1 MLVPPDNPT
10 ITQGSHIV
18 TTEDREIELECVS
31 KGGKPPAEITWI
43 DGFGN
48 VIKDGI
54 ENFSQQME
62 NSKLFEA
69 RSILKFVPK
78 KEHHNSTMTCQAQNT
93 ADRTYKSA
101 RLKFEVKFAPKVSV
115 SVISGALANG
125 RIQEGSEVRMACRAE
140 ANPPDVNF
148 KWYIND
154 NKIQGDHSTELIIPN
169 ITRDF
174 HDSIV
179 KCEVSNNVGKSMD
192 SETIDITYAPFFK
205 VRPQSVESDE
215 GARVTLTCD
224 VEANPMPEIVWIYDG
239 SDRVRRKQVRNKTLF
254 LRLFL
259 FRPFYPFLRHFSYLR
274 CLVHHKLK
282 NATPTTQHNTL
293 AQPQP

>member
-1 MLVPPDNPT
+1 MFQCCFVIYLHLESEGIRSRKAKLTVLVPPDNPR

-18 TTEDREIELECVS
+18 TTEDREIELECTS

-48 VIKDGI
+48 VMKDGI
-54 ENFSQQME
+54 EYFHQQME

-69 RSILKFVPK
+69 RSILKFIPK
-78 KEHHNSTMTCQAQNT
+78 KEHHNTTITCQAQNT

-101 RLKFEVKFAPKVSV
+101 RLKLEVKFAPKVTV

-125 RIQEGSEVRMACRAE
+125 RIQEGAEVRLACHAE
-140 ANPPDVNF
+140 ANPPEVNF
-148 KWYIND
+148 KWFIND
-154 NKIQGDHSTELIIPN
+154 NKITGESTELIIPN

-192 SETIDITYAPFFK
+192 SETIDISYAPFFK
-205 VRPQSVESDE
+205 TRPQSVEADIGTS
-215 GARVTLTCD
+215 VTLSCE
-224 VEANPMPEIVWIYDG
+224 VEGNPVPEIVWIYDG
-239 SDRVRRKQVRNKTLF
+239 LDRVRRKQVRFASFILYFLTL
-254 LRLFL
+254 
-259 FRPFYPFLRHFSYLR
+259 
-274 CLVHHKLK
+274 
-282 NATPTTQHNTL
+282 
-293 AQPQP
+293 

>member
-1 MLVPPDNPT
+1 MGLTYLNFLSLLGVPSIRSHRAKLTVLVPPDNPK
-10 ITQGSHIV
+10 ITQGNHIL

-54 ENFSQQME
+54 EYLHQQME

-69 RSILKFVPK
+69 RSILKYIPK
-78 KEHHNSTMTCQAQNT
+78 KEDHNTTVTCQAQNT

-101 RLKFEVKFAPKVSV
+101 RLKLEVKFAPKVSV

-125 RIQEGSEVRMACRAE
+125 RIQEGAEVRLACHAE
-140 ANPPDVNF
+140 ANPAEVFF

-154 NKIQGDHSTELIIPN
+154 NKITGDHSTELIIPN
-169 ITRDF
+169 ITREL

-179 KCEVSNNVGKSMD
+179 KCEVSNVVGKSMD
-192 SETIDITYAPFFK
+192 SETLDISYGPVFK
-205 VRPQSVESDE
+205 TRPHSVEADE
-215 GARVTLTCD
+215 GSVVTLTCD
-224 VEANPMPEIVWIYDG
+224 VDGNPVPEIVWIFDG
-239 SDRVRRKQVRNKTLF
+239 LDRVRRNQVR
-254 LRLFL
+254 
-259 FRPFYPFLRHFSYLR
+259 FSSVL
-274 CLVHHKLK
+274 L
-282 NATPTTQHNTL
+282 
-293 AQPQP
+293 